1 MRDSDYRLTMGR
13 GDVSAA
19 TSPASQ
25 DCTARSG
32 PDYERYQHQLVYRIG
47 IYGWRKR
54 CLYFLVILLMAV
66 VIINL
71 ALTVWIIKVV
81 DFSID
86 GMGSLRVVDQGLRLE
101 GKAEFLHGL
110 YASQICSRKDEP
122 LKVESSENVTIN
134 ARNNKGLITN
144 RIFVGN
150 SVVESITEEFLIKER
165 EGRVVFRVDRDEVMV
180 AADKFRVSGS
190 GGVIFDGS
198 IQTPLVRSESFQQLR
213 LESPTRTL
221 KVGAPE
227 GVAIESRAGDITA
240 ACRKDLTLRSKEGKI
255 WFDSEKIELK
265 NIKIA
270 LPTTRGRTY
279 AGIYQLC
286 VCENGRLFLSP
297 PEGHCQADDVVCK

>member
-1 MRDSDYRLTMGR
+1 
-13 GDVSAA
+13 
-19 TSPASQ
+19 
-25 DCTARSG
+25 
-32 PDYERYQHQLVYRIG
+32 
-47 IYGWRKR
+47 
-54 CLYFLVILLMAV
+54 
-66 VIINL
+66 
-71 ALTVWIIKVV
+71 
-81 DFSID
+81 
-86 GMGSLRVVDQGLRLE
+86 
-101 GKAEFLHGL
+101 
-110 YASQICSRKDEP
+110 
-122 LKVESSENVTIN
+122 
-134 ARNNKGLITN
+134 
-144 RIFVGN
+144 
-150 SVVESITEEFLIKER
+150 
-165 EGRVVFRVDRDEVMV
+165 MV

-297 PEGHCQADDVVCK
+297 QRATAKLTTSCVNREIENILGSCYDSRNIVRVSLVGWKKRNIE